1 MTGTNLNK
9 EKTNNIIDKTG
20 KNHFSRVTEVGT
32 KAKDLRPETSSII

>member
-9 EKTNNIIDKTG
+9 EKTNIIDKTG

-32 KAKDLRPETSSII
+32 KAKDFRPETSSII